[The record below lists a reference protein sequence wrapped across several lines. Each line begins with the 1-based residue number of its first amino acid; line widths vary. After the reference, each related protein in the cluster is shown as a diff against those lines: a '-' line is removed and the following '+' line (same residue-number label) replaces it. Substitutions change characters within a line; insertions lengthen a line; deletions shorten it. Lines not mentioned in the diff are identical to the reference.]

1 MSDSAEQE
9 QDLRRRTWYVLHV
22 KPRTEKKTF
31 ERLRQ
36 LNVFRYLPLFTKSW
50 RVQRRK
56 VVTTVPMFP
65 GYVFTRLNSDERREV
80 LKTQLVVRTIE
91 VMQPRRMIHQL
102 RQIAHA
108 GRLPAE
114 LKPVTDFTVGE
125 HVRVKSGPLMGMDGF
140 VRRRGNSTTLVLALE
155 ILGQAV
161 ETSVNPD
168 DLEKAEV

>member
-1 MSDSAEQE
+1 MSDFSEQE
-9 QDLRRRTWYVLHV
+9 ANPRTRTWYVLHV

-31 ERLRQ
+31 DCLRL
-36 LNVFRYLPLFTKSW
+36 LKVFRYLPLLTKTR

-56 VVTTVPMFP
+56 VTTTVPMFP
-65 GYVFTRLNSDERREV
+65 GYVFTRLNPDERREV
-80 LKTQLVVRTIE
+80 LKTQFVVRTIK
-91 VMQPRRMIHQL
+91 VMQPRLMIHQL
-102 RQIAHA
+102 RQIVHA

-114 LKPVTDFTVGE
+114 LKPVTDFDVGE
-125 HVRVKSGPLMGMDGF
+125 HVRVKSGPFMGMDGF

-168 DLEKAEV
+168 DLEKVEV